1 MFGAWRVRRAQ
12 GGENGNI
19 SVWQLDAPPR
29 ARGVE
34 VRAASFVCRAPGAG
48 EGAADGDGAA
58 GGGTGGGAAAA
69 AAAPGRELWDGTT
82 TEVEEPAQIFGRQRL
97 GRAEPIDGEG
107 AAGHGARAASA
118 TDAAAHTGPVR
129 AVAWA
134 PPPSALLASAAH
146 DRALMLWD
154 TASSWV
160 PVARRAAARTDP
172 PSPPASFQVALDSIS
187 PSPSSRRY
195 GAHSGWMTDVLW
207 SPVGEALL
215 AASDTPQVRL
225 QSAP

>member
-1 MFGAWRVRRAQ
+1 MGTARR
-12 GGENGNI
+12 
-19 SVWQLDAPPR
+19 
-29 ARGVE
+29 
-34 VRAASFVCRAPGAG
+34 
-48 EGAADGDGAA
+48 
-58 GGGTGGGAAAA
+58 

-82 TEVEEPAQIFGRQRL
+82 AEVEEPAQIFGRQRL